1 MITMIRLLRGLTILF
16 LLHLI
21 LCMSA
26 LYCRAEEEPERK
38 WTSYMRGKDGTQYFY
53 DKGAVIETPQGYLQ
67 VWRKRVFPAGA
78 AQKEIMTFD
87 QLGCGFR
94 EEYRTLQLSVTYWDG
109 TIKEYEKFS
118 PWAHIYT
125 NSPEQYLVDHHC
137 SQSNKPA
144 PPK

>member
-1 MITMIRLLRGLTILF
+1 MRLAV
-16 LLHLI
+16 LLLVHLI
-21 LCMSA
+21 VCMSA
-26 LYCRAEEEPERK
+26 LSSGAAEESERT
-38 WTSYMRGKDGTQYFY
+38 WTSYMRGRDGTQYFY

-87 QLGCGFR
+87 QLGCFFQ
-94 EEYRTLQLSVTYWDG
+94 EEYRTLQMTVTYWDG
-109 TIKEYEKFS
+109 TIKEYEKVS

-137 SQSNKPA
+137 SQSYKA
-144 PPK
+144 TPPK